1 MHVADEA
8 PATFA
13 GLWPAAVT
21 RAPDAPF
28 LVFADDGGTRTW
40 SYAEFD
46 RAVAASRRLLTS
58 RGVGRGDAVHLALRN
73 SPAFVALWLAAA
85 GIGAWIVP
93 ADPAATERDLRR
105 QAERTAP
112 AIGFCGTARAEAYRR
127 ALASAG
133 IPIVALAETADD
145 VRPGGPLDAPED
157 PAARTAVPGPADRL
171 AVMWTS
177 GTTSE
182 PKGVVLTQANYAH
195 VARAMARAA
204 GLTREHR
211 WLVVLP
217 LFHANAQFYCFA
229 PAILTGA
236 SVALTAAFSA
246 SRWVRQARELGATHA
261 SLFAAPIRMILAR
274 TPPVAEPARLRHV
287 WFAQNLREDQHR
299 EFGRL
304 AGALPRQLYGMTE
317 TLAVVTA
324 DDHDPPRHD
333 LIGPPLPGRAVRLA
347 PTGED
352 GREPVAGGRTG
363 VITVC
368 GTRGVDLF
376 AGYLDAPALTEAA
389 FEKDGQGSWF
399 RTGDVAREEDGG
411 ALRFLGRTDDI
422 IKIAGEN
429 VGLSET
435 EAVLSEA
442 PGVLEVA
449 VIARP
454 DPIRD
459 HRAVAY
465 VVPRDPAAPPDPD
478 TLAEWAGRELAP
490 AARPREWRIVDGL
503 PRTSVGKI
511 RRFALQNESAVSA
524 SAAGQPLEEPVP
536 EEEW

>member
-1 MHVADEA
+1 VEADVNEGLT
-8 PATFA
+8 TFA
-13 GLWPAAVT
+13 AMWSATVA
-21 RAPDAPF
+21 RSPDAPF
-28 LVFADDGGTRTW
+28 LVFTAGDGTRTW
-40 SYAEFD
+40 TYGEFD
-46 RAVAASRRLLTS
+46 RVVAASCRLLTS

-85 GIGAWIVP
+85 RIGAWIVP

-105 QAERTAP
+105 QAERTGP
-112 AIGFCGTARAEAYRR
+112 GIGFCAGVRAETYRQ
-127 ALASAG
+127 ALSPAG
-133 IPIVALAETADD
+133 VPVIALGETADD
-145 VRPGGPLDAPED
+145 VRAGGPLDAPGD
-157 PAARTAVPGPADRL
+157 PAVRTAVPEPADRL

-182 PKGVVLTQANYAH
+182 PKGVVLTQANYAY
-195 VARAMARAA
+195 VAETMARAA
-204 GLTREHR
+204 GLAPEHR

-236 SVALTAAFSA
+236 SVALTATFSA
-246 SRWVRQARELGATHA
+246 SRWVGQARRLGATHA
-261 SLFAAPIRMILAR
+261 SLFAAPMRMILAR
-274 TPPVAEPARLRHV
+274 TPPGTEPARLQHV
-287 WFAQNLREDQHR
+287 WFAQNLGADQHQ

-304 AGALPRQLYGMTE
+304 AGTPPRQLYGMTE

-347 PTGED
+347 APP
-352 GREPVAGGRTG
+352 GRAPDGRTG
-363 VITVC
+363 VITVR

-376 AGYLDAPALTEAA
+376 AGYLDAPDLTNAV
-389 FEKDGQGSWF
+389 FEEGSWF
-399 RTGDVAREEDGG
+399 RTGDVARREPDG
-411 ALRFLGRTDDI
+411 ALRFLGRSDDI
-422 IKIAGEN
+422 VKIAGEN
-429 VGLSET
+429 VSLSET

-449 VIARP
+449 VTARP

-459 HRAVAY
+459 HLTVAH
-465 VVPRDPAAPPDPD
+465 VVPRDPSRPPEPGVLAAWAERH
-478 TLAEWAGRELAP
+478 LAA
-490 AARPREWRIVDGL
+490 AARPREWHIIDEL

-511 RRFALQNESAVSA
+511 RRFALRDESAGPIA
-524 SAAGQPLEEPVP
+524 PVP